1 MKRLMGLL
9 LVLAILGTLV
19 VLPVTGMAEGEKI
32 VIEVLNWNGG
42 TEQKRNEEAIA
53 KYEAEHPN
61 IDIDFQ
67 VVTDNYMAKLNTLVA
82 ADETPDIYYIAETS
96 AIQWGLN
103 GVALDLAELYAADGI
118 DMKEYFIPSAL
129 FGSGDE
135 IYGLSYGVVNI
146 VLYYNKA
153 LFDQY
158 GIEYPSRDPA
168 DPITWEE
175 FVDTCKQLTFDFN
188 GNTPNDEGFD
198 EFSIAT
204 YGTMI
209 NSWFPYIDA
218 ALYSNDASFFTEDGM
233 DFAMD
238 SEAGMEVI
246 QALADLC
253 LVHKVAPSVAL
264 SQALPNSVQ
273 MMKDNQLAMMTGGSY
288 EYPNYIDEGVD
299 IGVAALPSFGKSRT
313 VSWAAANEIS
323 AKTENVDEVFDFFR
337 WWVEPE
343 TNPLQIVS
351 NFPNTKA
358 FYEDEELTAQWL
370 SNEMYNDDFK
380 TVIPAYFT
388 GDFSQ
393 VPEPVTTV
401 NAAEM
406 LDEVIMPGLDPIWTG
421 EVSVADGLAA
431 IRTKL
436 EGMYGGKW

>member
-1 MKRLMGLL
+1 
-9 LVLAILGTLV
+9 
-19 VLPVTGMAEGEKI
+19 
-32 VIEVLNWNGG
+32 
-42 TEQKRNEEAIA
+42 
-53 KYEAEHPN
+53 
-61 IDIDFQ
+61 
-67 VVTDNYMAKLNTLVA
+67 
-82 ADETPDIYYIAETS
+82 
-96 AIQWGLN
+96 
-103 GVALDLAELYAADGI
+103 
-118 DMKEYFIPSAL
+118 
-129 FGSGDE
+129 
-135 IYGLSYGVVNI
+135 
-146 VLYYNKA
+146 
-153 LFDQY
+153 
-158 GIEYPSRDPA
+158 
-168 DPITWEE
+168 
-175 FVDTCKQLTFDFN
+175 
-188 GNTPNDEGFD
+188 
-198 EFSIAT
+198 
-204 YGTMI
+204 MI

-393 VPEPVTTV
+393 VPE
-401 NAAEM
+401 
-406 LDEVIMPGLDPIWTG
+406 L
-421 EVSVADGLAA
+421 
-431 IRTKL
+431 
-436 EGMYGGKW
+436 